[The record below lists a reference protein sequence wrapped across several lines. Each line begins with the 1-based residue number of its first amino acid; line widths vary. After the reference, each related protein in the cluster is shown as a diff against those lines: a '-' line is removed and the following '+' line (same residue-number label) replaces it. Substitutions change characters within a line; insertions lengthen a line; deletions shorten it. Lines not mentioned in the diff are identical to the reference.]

1 MKKILLIL
9 SILSF
14 VSFSDTAKIAS
25 FNTLRLGK
33 NNKDYK
39 LMANVISQFE
49 LVGLVEVMN
58 KNGLENLVRALEK
71 KTGEKWGYH
80 ISPYSV
86 GNSEYKEYYGYV
98 WKKDKVKFI
107 KESGFYPG
115 ENEYSREPY
124 GAGFK
129 IGSFDFTLILVHI
142 IFGKEESRR
151 RGEIFKLNKVY
162 DYFQNQ
168 DLDEND
174 IIIAGDFNFIAF
186 DESFENLLNH
196 KDKIIYALDPVI
208 KTTLGANKLSSSY
221 DNIFLSL
228 IHTDEFTGKS
238 GAVDFT
244 DEKYK
249 EMKEKIS
256 DHLPIFIEVDILEDD
271 D

>member
-1 MKKILLIL
+1 VKKILLIL

-14 VSFSDTAKIAS
+14 VSFSSTAKIAS
-25 FNTLRLGK
+25 FNALRLGES
-33 NNKDYK
+33 NKDYK

-49 LVGLVEVMN
+49 LIGLVEVMN
-58 KNGLENLVRALEK
+58 KNGIENLVRALEK
-71 KTGEKWGYH
+71 ETVQKWGYH

-86 GNSEYKEYYGYV
+86 GSSNYKEYYGYV
-98 WKKDKVKFI
+98 WQKDKVEFI
-107 KESGFYPG
+107 KESGFYPN
-115 ENEYSREPY
+115 EDEYSREPY
-124 GAGFK
+124 GADFK
-129 IGSFDFTLILVHI
+129 IGNFDFTLVLVHI
-142 IFGKEESRR
+142 IFGKDEAGRR
-151 RGEIFKLNKVY
+151 SEIFKLNRVY
-162 DYFQNQ
+162 DHFQNQ

-196 KDKIIYALDPVI
+196 KDKIIYVIDPVI

-221 DNIFLSL
+221 DNMFLSL
-228 IHTDEFTGKS
+228 IYTDEFTGKS

-244 DEKYK
+244 DERYK

-256 DHLPIFIEVDILEDD
+256 DHLPIFIEVDITEDD